1 MTDLIDKF
9 KEGWL
14 DEDPRVVFAVLAGI
28 ATFIILNILLGKSKK
43 KLSGLK
49 QEAIDNN
56 TVLTGRL
63 KSSYH
68 NRRTK
73 SNNDYR
79 GRYTYQT
86 PDGDEREY
94 VVSLSFPPPDK
105 LELYPKNISATKVF
119 SDYDE
124 RKGFG
129 VSANAI
135 AGILVC
141 ILMLFMTGYIGS

>member
-43 KLSGLK
+43 KPSRLK

-73 SNNDYR
+73 SHNDYR

-94 VVSLSFPPPDK
+94 VVSLPFPPPDK
-105 LELYPKNISATKVF
+105 LELYPKSSSSRKVF
-119 SDYDE
+119 SIYYE
-124 RKGFG
+124 NEGFG

-141 ILMLFMTGYIGS
+141 ILLLFITGYIGS

>member
-28 ATFIILNILLGKSKK
+28 ATFIILNVLLSKSKK
-43 KLSGLK
+43 KLLRLK

-68 NRRTK
+68 DRDTK
-73 SNNDYR
+73 SHNDYR
-79 GRYTYQT
+79 GRYT
-86 PDGDEREY
+86 DGDEREY

-124 RKGFG
+124 REGFG

-135 AGILVC
+135 AGILVFV
-141 ILMLFMTGYIGS
+141 LLLFITGYIGS

>member
-9 KEGWL
+9 KKGWL

-28 ATFIILNILLGKSKK
+28 ATFIILNVLLSKSKK
-43 KLSGLK
+43 KLLKLK
-49 QEAIDNN
+49 QEAIDSN

-63 KSSYH
+63 RSSYH
-68 NRRTK
+68 DRDTK
-73 SNNDYR
+73 SHNDYR

-124 RKGFG
+124 REGFG

-135 AGILVC
+135 AGILVSV
-141 ILMLFMTGYIGS
+141 LLLFITRYIGS